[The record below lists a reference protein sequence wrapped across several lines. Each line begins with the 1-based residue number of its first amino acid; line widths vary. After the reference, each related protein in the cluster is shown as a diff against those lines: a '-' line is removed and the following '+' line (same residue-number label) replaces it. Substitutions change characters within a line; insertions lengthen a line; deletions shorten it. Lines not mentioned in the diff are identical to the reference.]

1 MFKRLTE
8 KTIGTFEYDLKD
20 HKHEVGEFGTYE
32 AFYNYSIAIKQLGKY
47 EDTGLTPEE
56 VQEIAKAKGENRLVE
71 LPCKVGD
78 TVFLILET
86 FNDTFEIEESV
97 VTRVF
102 LTLKASYISCWIDCP
117 GICNS
122 LEYKLSDFGKT
133 VFLSREEAEQALKA
147 LGGDNQ

>member
-1 MFKRLTE
+1 MEYKRLTNR
-8 KTIGTFEYDLKD
+8 TPDG
-20 HKHEVGEFGTYE
+20 
-32 AFYNYSIAIKQLGKY
+32 IAYTEIPLNESHIMENQCFTGFVADRLVAY
-47 EDTGLTPEE
+47 EDSGLSPEE
-56 VQEIAKAKGENRLVE
+56 VQEIARAKAEGRLVV